1 MNTLEQ
7 SKENMGGITWE
18 PEHDSTPPLHE
29 ESILIAQKTIQS
41 TITKHSLV
49 DRDLDWSDIPFKLPL
64 LVTDAKSSKVSTVKT
79 RKAIKK
85 SELAGGQVEQ
95 GKNKQL
101 TQSFGK
107 YFLWG
112 LDLAVRSV
120 STIIKFIFT
129 SILYILGIKK
139 IPKKRR
145 AKRKVNANSAKRRA
159 RAAPKNNRSSK
170 SVAVSS
176 KPRAESRA
184 STLNWKKLDVP
195 FLPSSN
201 LYCYWCTKK
210 LGLKSWELDG
220 HYYCDS
226 CHSSK
231 NVNLR

>member
-7 SKENMGGITWE
+7 SEENISGITWE

-64 LVTDAKSSKVSTVKT
+64 LVTDAKSSKVSTVKS
-79 RKAIKK
+79 RKAIKN
-85 SELAGGQVEQ
+85 SEIAEGQAEQ

-120 STIIKFIFT
+120 GAIIKFIFT
-129 SILYILGIKK
+129 SIYYILGIKK
-139 IPKKRR
+139 IPKTRR
-145 AKRKVNANSAKRRA
+145 AKRKVKANSAKRRS
-159 RAAPKNNRSSK
+159 RAAPKNNQSLK
-170 SVAVSS
+170 SVTVSS

-184 STLNWKKLDVP
+184 STLNWKKVDAP
-195 FLPSSN
+195 FVPSSN

>member
-1 MNTLEQ
+1 MNTLKQ
-7 SKENMGGITWE
+7 KEEDLSGITWE
-18 PEHDSTPPLHE
+18 PEHDSAPPLHE

-49 DRDLDWSDIPFKLPL
+49 DRDLDWSDIQFKLPL

-79 RKAIKK
+79 RKAIKN
-85 SELAGGQVEQ
+85 SEVVGSQVEQ
-95 GKNKQL
+95 DKNKQPP
-101 TQSFGK
+101 QSVGK

-120 STIIKFIFT
+120 GAIIKFIFT

-139 IPKKRR
+139 IRKTRR
-145 AKRKVNANSAKRRA
+145 TKRKVKANPVKRRA
-159 RAAPKNNRSSK
+159 RTAPKNNRSLKNKVVFSK
-170 SVAVSS
+170 T
-176 KPRAESRA
+176 RAEPRA
-184 STLNWKKLDVP
+184 STLNWKKVDAP
-195 FLPSSN
+195 FVPSSN